1 VTAECPDHRPAVAAA
16 DDFLSDAEAAIIAG
30 AYPRYPWFKRQ
41 LDDRAFYILPAL
53 MWITLAIR
61 HRSLTLPTVA
71 NPSME
76 VGGLWGE
83 SKAQGLRLFGP
94 CGRARLAPVV
104 ELVCRTQNGDRQ
116 REVEAQLAAAGVNLP
131 IVAKPDRGYQGWGVR
146 VIHVPD
152 ELAAYLAMQPDGSTV
167 LLQEMVGYENEAGI
181 FYIRKPGQERGRVVS
196 LTFVLPPHVVG
207 DGRRTVAELV
217 AADNVLRPNLRI
229 YRSRSPGTWDSV
241 PPKGA
246 LHELTNA
253 RSARLGAVYRDATH
267 LVSRELETAIDGIS
281 REIPDFHFGRFDVRF
296 RTAHD
301 LLAGKG
307 FRIVELNGAGG
318 EMLHIWDGAT
328 TLRAAYRTLWRQYR
342 CLFAIGNAMR
352 REGYRPAGLLHMIR
366 LQRDQEMLR
375 RRYPESM

>member
-1 VTAECPDHRPAVAAA
+1 MTE
-16 DDFLSDAEAAIIAG
+16 AEAAIVSG
-30 AYPRYPWFKRQ
+30 AYPRYPWFKRH
-41 LDDRAFYILPAL
+41 LDDRVFYFLPVL
-53 MWITLAIR
+53 MWIALALR
-61 HRSLTLPTVA
+61 HLSLTLPTVA

-94 CGRARLAPVV
+94 LGRARLAPFIEVV
-104 ELVCRTQNGDRQ
+104 RNTRGVDCRQA
-116 REVEAQLAAAGVNLP
+116 VEGQLRAVGVSLP

-146 VIHVPD
+146 VIHAPD
-152 ELAAYLAMQPDGSTV
+152 ELAAYLDMAPEGATV
-167 LLQEMVGYENEAGI
+167 ILQEMVGYENEAGI

-196 LTFVLPPHVVG
+196 LTFVLPPHVIG

-217 AADNVLRPNLRI
+217 AADKVLRPNLDI

-241 PPKGA
+241 PPAGA

-267 LVSRELETAIDGIS
+267 LVSRDLEAAIDDVS

-296 RTAHD
+296 RSARD
-301 LLAGKG
+301 LLAGNG
-307 FRIVELNGAGG
+307 FRIVELNGAGS

-328 TLRAAYRTLWRQYR
+328 TLWTAYRTLWRQYR
-342 CLFAIGNAMR
+342 CLFAIGAAMR
-352 REGYRPAGLLHMIR
+352 RRGHRPAGLRHMIR
-366 LQRDQEMLR
+366 LQRDQETLR
-375 RRYPESM
+375 CRYPESM